1 MMILPFDAIF
11 SIEIAEQVIKVHKY
25 QENTE
30 RFLDEFR
37 ILLSKIPQ
45 SGFRL
50 SLRNEFNTHCEWHI
64 SYQAGEHYTQHTID
78 KYMFDGNELKVN
90 TILNLMIDMKR
101 RVDLP
106 YVQDA

>member
-11 SIEIAEQVIKVHKY
+11 SIEVAEQVIKVRKY

-50 SLRNEFNTHCEWHI
+50 SLRNEFHTHCEWHI
-64 SYQAGEHYTQHTID
+64 SYQSGEHYAQHTID